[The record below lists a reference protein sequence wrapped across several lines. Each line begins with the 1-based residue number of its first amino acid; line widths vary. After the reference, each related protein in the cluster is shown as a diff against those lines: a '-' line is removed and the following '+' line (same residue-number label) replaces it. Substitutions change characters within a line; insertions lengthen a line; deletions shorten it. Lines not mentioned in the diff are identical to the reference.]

1 MCVFVFVNL
10 LPISCHPLTI
20 FTCPCHWSASLPG
33 IRLMTVAGSANGPPL
48 LHLPCSTV
56 WSLIR
61 KRWITGEKSSQLK
74 MKDTQYTWR
83 IMNIKNDLS
92 WGNRRGQQCIG
103 ESEAVSLLQML
114 VRWGAPVAVAKKS
127 SWADMSLQRG
137 CPAQLAV
144 WEPSKKSW
152 MIPTNLM
159 VDRWSSFYQWN
170 PIKICQ
176 RKFRGRNFRVTDF

>member
-1 MCVFVFVNL
+1 
-10 LPISCHPLTI
+10 
-20 FTCPCHWSASLPG
+20 
-33 IRLMTVAGSANGPPL
+33 
-48 LHLPCSTV
+48 
-56 WSLIR
+56 
-61 KRWITGEKSSQLK
+61 
-74 MKDTQYTWR
+74 
-83 IMNIKNDLS
+83 MNIKNDLS

-159 VDRWSSFYQWN
+159 VDR
-170 PIKICQ
+170 
-176 RKFRGRNFRVTDF
+176 